1 MNFNIN
7 DLEIEKAIENYKKD
21 LEERTW
27 KNEDRF
33 NNFIE
38 FLYKKIDINNVVCSD
53 SFYYNEDDCSPYNYR
68 DFEKYLFSLYDA
80 VEKYAN
86 ENYIQIIEDPYE
98 YSNYF
103 VLKYKDRYYSIEC
116 IYGQGSFVRFEC
128 LKDFSTNIDCVDY
141 ELMINNKKSP
151 NYNKNIEQAIFD
163 DLDGIFDEYE
173 DNKVSKTLIVDIFKK
188 YIESK

>member
-1 MNFNIN
+1 M
-7 DLEIEKAIENYKKD
+7 L
-21 LEERTW
+21 
-27 KNEDRF
+27 
-33 NNFIE
+33 
-38 FLYKKIDINNVVCSD
+38 
-53 SFYYNEDDCSPYNYR
+53 
-68 DFEKYLFSLYDA
+68 
-80 VEKYAN
+80 
-86 ENYIQIIEDPYE
+86 
-98 YSNYF
+98 
-103 VLKYKDRYYSIEC
+103 C
-116 IYGQGSFVRFEC
+116 IYGQGSFVRFGC